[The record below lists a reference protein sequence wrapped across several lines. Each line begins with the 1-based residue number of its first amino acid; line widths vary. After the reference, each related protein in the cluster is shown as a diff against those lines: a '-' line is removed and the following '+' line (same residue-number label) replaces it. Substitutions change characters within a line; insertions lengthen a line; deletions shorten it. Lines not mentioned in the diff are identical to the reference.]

1 MTKINVS
8 NKNWRVYATIV
19 ATILAVI
26 FVYWQREAILKGFEQ
41 IKNANPVW
49 LLVGIMAQMSSVVAA
64 ATVYYQIALK
74 KTKFF
79 NLFIAQTASL
89 FTSRVTPASVGG
101 IATMGKVL
109 SNSGHKVVEL
119 SAVISTNAIV
129 TFMGNVTITLLAL
142 IISGRSIMDGFK
154 IPKIIFL
161 IPIFLIIALAIVYLM
176 KSLRQ
181 KVVSFVTELLQT
193 LKLYEHRKK
202 RLLLGF
208 LAGLVTTLGY
218 MVALWAAGMSMGV
231 NLSVLAV
238 IVTVSLGTLGA
249 SATPLPGG
257 VVGAEATLAL
267 TMTQFGVSADQA
279 IAIAF
284 TYRFITYWL
293 PILPGYI
300 ATQYALRSKIL

>member
-1 MTKINVS
+1 MNKIKKN
-8 NKNWRVYATIV
+8 NWRLY
-19 ATILAVI
+19 ATILATILAI
-26 FVYWQREAILKGFEQ
+26 FFLYWQRDAILKGFEQ
-41 IKNANPVW
+41 IKNANPLWV
-49 LLVGIMAQMSSVVAA
+49 LVGICAQITSVVAA
-64 ATVYYQIALK
+64 AAVYYQIALK

-109 SNSGHKVVEL
+109 SNSGHSVIEFSAVL
-119 SAVISTNAIV
+119 SANAIV
-129 TFMGNVTITLLAL
+129 TFLGNASITLLAL
-142 IISGRSIMDGFK
+142 LITGKSLLNGFN

-161 IPIFLIIALAIVYLM
+161 IPIFIIIVAAVIYSV
-176 KSLRQ
+176 KSFRQ
-181 KVVSFVTELLQT
+181 KVMTFAKELWDT
-193 LKLYEHRKK
+193 IKLYKLKK
-202 RLLLGF
+202 NKLLLGY
-208 LAGLVTTLGY
+208 LAGLVTTAGY
-218 MVALWAAGMSMGV
+218 MFALWASGMSLGV
-231 NLSVLAV
+231 SLSVLAV
-238 IVTVSLGTLGA
+238 IVTVSLGALGA

-279 IAIAF
+279 IAVAF

-300 ATQYALRSKIL
+300 VTQFALRKKIL